1 MSSGIKKTL
10 LCLSLLGLFANPL
23 KATNETERTRAV
35 SVIDKDGDSKSG
47 KSEDKVSIVVELSD
61 EKSKKEYAEDKP
73 QRFFDGTGYIL
84 GGALLGLIGIVPL
97 KASYHQ
103 FKEPDGSALWGGV
116 SLIVSALMEI
126 TAAASAYTGIKAY
139 QGKKP
144 DTKLNYIPKS
154 AAYVALAL
162 QD

>member
-1 MSSGIKKTL
+1 MEGRIKKTL
-10 LCLSLLGLFANPL
+10 LCLSLLGLLVSPL
-23 KATNETERTRAV
+23 KAANEIEQKRIV
-35 SVIDKDGDSKSG
+35 SAINKDGDSKSG
-47 KSEDKVSIVVELSD
+47 SSEDKVSIVVELSD

-84 GGALLGLIGIVPL
+84 GGVLLGLMGVVPL
-97 KASYHQ
+97 KASYRQ
-103 FKEPDGSALWGGV
+103 FKEPYGSALWGGINLV
-116 SLIVSALMEI
+116 IGTLMEV

-144 DTKLNYIPKS
+144 DAKLNYIPKS